1 MCRLED
7 KNRNKIKGRFVIGTM
22 GLKKRLSEIRVDKFR
37 NSMRSSSK
45 MKMWLIRATT
55 TVLLWTCVVQLTA
68 LGGSWGPRVLNGW
81 PSCFSV
87 DDHVAKSLDIPV
99 PAKVLPPKRVY
110 KNNGYLVVSCN
121 GGLNQ
126 MRSAICD
133 MVAIARYLNVT
144 LIVPEL
150 DKTSFWA
157 DPSEFQD
164 IFDVDHFI
172 TSLRD
177 EVRVLKQLPP
187 RLKKRVELG
196 IVHTMPPI
204 SWSDISYYH
213 NQILPLIQKFKVVH
227 LNRTDARLANNNQP
241 LELQKLRCRANFDAL
256 RFTPQIEDLGRRVV
270 RLLRQNG
277 PFLVLHLRY
286 EMDMLAFS
294 GCTQGCNTEEVEEL
308 TRMRYAYP
316 WWKEKIINSD
326 LKRKDGLC
334 PLTPEETALTLKALN
349 IDHDIQ
355 IYIAA
360 GEIYGGKRRMES
372 LAEAFPKLVR
382 KETLLGPDDLQYFQ
396 NHSSQ
401 MAALDYLVSLESD
414 IFVPTYDGNMAKVV
428 EGHRRFL
435 GFKKTILLD
444 RRLLVDL
451 IDKYTTGSLNWDEFS
466 TGVKEAHAQRMGNP
480 TKRLVIP
487 DRPKEED
494 YFYANPEECLQPS
507 DDETL
512 SIIRCKRKIFPKCED
527 ATAETKIHFGGTGG
541 WRFT

>member
-1 MCRLED
+1 MC
-7 KNRNKIKGRFVIGTM
+7 KIEKKERKGVM
-22 GLKKRLSEIRVDKFR
+22 GFKVLGGGGADKFK
-37 NSMRSSSK
+37 NSMLVTTTSSPSRSK
-45 MKMWLIRATT
+45 MKLWMIRATT
-55 TVLLWTCVVQLTA
+55 SVLLWTCIVQLTA
-68 LGGSWGPRVLNGW
+68 LGDMWGPRVLKGW
-81 PSCFSV
+81 PACFSQEYAAASSV
-87 DDHVAKSLDIPV
+87 LQDKMPSV
-99 PAKVLPPKRVY
+99 PARALPPKRVY
-110 KNNGYLVVSCN
+110 KNNGYLMVSCN

-126 MRSAICD
+126 MRAAICD

-164 IFDVDHFI
+164 IFDVDRFI

-177 EVRVLKQLPP
+177 EVRILKELPP
-187 RLKKRVELG
+187 RVKRRVELG
-196 IVHTMPPI
+196 MIYTMPPI
-204 SWSDISYYH
+204 SWSDMSYYH
-213 NQILPLIQKFKVVH
+213 NQILPLIQKYKVVH
-227 LNRTDARLANNNQP
+227 LNRTDARLANNGQP
-241 LELQKLRCRANFDAL
+241 LDIQRLRCRVNFSAL
-256 RFTPQIEDLGRRVV
+256 RFTSQIEELGKRVI

-326 LKRKDGLC
+326 LKRKD
-334 PLTPEETALTLKALN
+334 E
-349 IDHDIQ
+349 
-355 IYIAA
+355 
-360 GEIYGGKRRMES
+360 RRMAS
-372 LAEAFPKLVR
+372 LAKAYPKLVR
-382 KETLLGPDDLQYFQ
+382 KETLLEPSDLRFFQ

-444 RRLLVDL
+444 RKLLVDL
-451 IDKYTTGSLNWDEFS
+451 IDQYTSGSLNWDEFS
-466 TGVKEAHAQRMGNP
+466 SAVKEAHAGRMGNA
-480 TKRLVIP
+480 TNRLMIQ

-494 YFYANPEECLQPS
+494 YFYANPEECLQPL
-507 DDETL
+507 DEQL
-512 SIIRCKRKIFPKCED
+512 SS
-527 ATAETKIHFGGTGG
+527 T
-541 WRFT
+541 

>member
-1 MCRLED
+1 MCRSTTETNCVEIGGD
-7 KNRNKIKGRFVIGTM
+7 KM
-22 GLKKRLSEIRVDKFR
+22 GLVKGVEKVKKSLSK
-37 NSMRSSSK
+37 SK
-45 MKMWLIRATT
+45 MKMWMVRATT
-55 TVLLWTCVVQLTA
+55 SVVLWTCIVQLTTI
-68 LGGSWGPRVLNGW
+68 GEFWGPRVL
-81 PSCFSV
+81 PACFNHDGPISV
-87 DDHVAKSLDIPV
+87 LQEKP
-99 PAKVLPPKRVY
+99 PAAPARDLPPPKRVY
-110 KNNGYLVVSCN
+110 RNNGYLMVSCN

-126 MRSAICD
+126 MRAAICD

-177 EVRVLKQLPP
+177 EVRILKELPP

-196 IVHTMPPI
+196 MAYTMAPI
-204 SWSDISYYH
+204 SWSDISYYGK
-213 NQILPLIQKFKVVH
+213 QILPLIQRYKVVH
-227 LNRTDARLANNNQP
+227 LNRTDTRLANNNQP
-241 LELQKLRCRANFDAL
+241 LELQKLRCRVNFSAL
-256 RFTPQIEDLGRRVV
+256 KFTPQIEELGRRVIK
-270 RLLRQNG
+270 LLRQNG

-294 GCTQGCNTEEVEEL
+294 GCSQGCNKEEVEEL

-316 WWKEKIINSD
+316 WWKEKVINSD

-334 PLTPEETALTLKALN
+334 PLTPEETALTLRALD
-349 IDHDIQ
+349 IDSNMQ
-355 IYIAA
+355 IYIGA
-360 GEIYGGKRRMES
+360 GEIYGGDRRMAS
-372 LAEAFPKLVR
+372 LAAAYPNLVR
-382 KETLLGPDDLQYFQ
+382 KETLLEPSDLRFFQ

-435 GFKKTILLD
+435 GYKRTILLE

-451 IDKYTTGSLNWDEFS
+451 IDRFTSGSLSWEEFS
-466 TGVKEAHAQRMGNP
+466 EAVKETHAARMGSP
-480 TKRLVIP
+480 GKRLVIP
-487 DRPKEED
+487 DKPKEED
-494 YFYANPEECLQPS
+494 YFYANPEECLHQQS
-507 DDETL
+507 DEVL
-512 SIIRCKRKIFPKCED
+512 SSI
-527 ATAETKIHFGGTGG
+527 
-541 WRFT
+541 

>member
-1 MCRLED
+1 
-7 KNRNKIKGRFVIGTM
+7 M
-22 GLKKRLSEIRVDKFR
+22 GLKGTALGESRVEKLKNCIVYRSRMKLWIIRV
-37 NSMRSSSK
+37 
-45 MKMWLIRATT
+45 TT
-55 TVLLWTCVVQLTA
+55 SVLLWICLVQLTI
-68 LGGSWGPRVLNGW
+68 LGENWGPRVLKGW
-81 PSCFSV
+81 PSCFSHESTALLV
-87 DDHVAKSLDIPV
+87 VKSSPAV
-99 PAKVLPPKRVY
+99 PARVLPPKRVY
-110 KNNGYLVVSCN
+110 RNNGYLMVSCN

-177 EVRVLKQLPP
+177 EVRILKELPP
-187 RLKKRVELG
+187 RLKSRVELG
-196 IVHTMPPI
+196 TIHTMAPI

-213 NQILPLIQKFKVVH
+213 NQILPLIRKHKVVH
-227 LNRTDARLANNNQP
+227 LNRTDARLANNGQP
-241 LELQKLRCRANFDAL
+241 MEIQKLRCRVNFGAL
-256 RFTPQIEDLGRRVV
+256 KFTPQIEELGRKVI
-270 RLLRQNG
+270 RLLREEG
-277 PFLVLHLRY
+277 PVMVLHLRY

-294 GCTQGCNTEEVEEL
+294 GCTQGCNKEEVEEL

-326 LKRKDGLC
+326 LKRRDGLC
-334 PLTPEETALTLKALN
+334 PLTPEETALTLRALD
-349 IDHDIQ
+349 IDPSIQ
-355 IYIAA
+355 VYIAA
-360 GEIYGGKRRMES
+360 GEIYGGERRMAS
-372 LAEAFPKLVR
+372 LAAAYPNLVR
-382 KETLLGPDDLQYFQ
+382 KETLLEPSELRFFQ

-428 EGHRRFL
+428 EGHRRYL
-435 GFKKTILLD
+435 GYKKTILLH

-451 IDKYTTGSLNWDEFS
+451 IDQHNSGSLTWDEFS
-466 TGVKEAHAQRMGNP
+466 TAVKEAHAERMGNP

-494 YFYANPEECLQPS
+494 YFYSNPWECLEPS
-507 DDETL
+507 YEDETL
-512 SIIRCKRKIFPKCED
+512 SNI
-527 ATAETKIHFGGTGG
+527 
-541 WRFT
+541 

>member
-1 MCRLED
+1 MCRIE
-7 KNRNKIKGRFVIGTM
+7 RGERRTEMGMVKGVG
-22 GLKKRLSEIRVDKFR
+22 GAEKVKAGGGGGGGVLLSR
-37 NSMRSSSK
+37 SK
-45 MKMWLIRATT
+45 MKLWMIRATT
-55 TVLLWTCVVQLTA
+55 SVLLWTCVVQLTTI
-68 LGGSWGPRVLNGW
+68 GEGWGPRVLKGW
-81 PSCFSV
+81 PSCFQHES
-87 DDHVAKSLDIPV
+87 AALEETLTAV
-99 PAKVLPPKRVY
+99 PARVLPPKRVY
-110 KNNGYLVVSCN
+110 KNNGYLMVSCN

-126 MRSAICD
+126 MRAAICD

-177 EVRVLKQLPP
+177 EVRILKELPP
-187 RLKKRVELG
+187 RLKRRVEIG
-196 IVHTMPPI
+196 MTYTMPPV

-213 NQILPLIQKFKVVH
+213 NLILPLIQKYKVVH
-227 LNRTDARLANNNQP
+227 LNRTDARLANNHQP
-241 LELQKLRCRANFDAL
+241 LEIQRLRCRVNFSAL
-256 RFTPQIEDLGRRVV
+256 RFTSQIEELGKRVIK
-270 RLLRQNG
+270 LLRQNG

-294 GCTQGCNTEEVEEL
+294 GCTQGCNNEEVEEL

-334 PLTPEETALTLKALN
+334 PLTPEETALTLRALD
-349 IDHDIQ
+349 IDPSMQ

-360 GEIYGGKRRMES
+360 GEIYGGDRRMAG
-372 LAEAFPKLVR
+372 LAKAYPRLVR
-382 KETLLGPDDLQYFQ
+382 KETLLGSSDLRFFQ

-401 MAALDYLVSLESD
+401 MAALDYLVALESD

-444 RRLLVDL
+444 RGLLVDL
-451 IDKYTTGSLNWDEFS
+451 IDRYNNGSLNWDEFS
-466 TGVKEAHAQRMGNP
+466 SAVKESHAARMGGP

-487 DRPKEED
+487 DKPKEED
-494 YFYANPEECLQPS
+494 YFYANPEECLHLS
-507 DDETL
+507 EDTL
-512 SIIRCKRKIFPKCED
+512 SSS
-527 ATAETKIHFGGTGG
+527 
-541 WRFT
+541 